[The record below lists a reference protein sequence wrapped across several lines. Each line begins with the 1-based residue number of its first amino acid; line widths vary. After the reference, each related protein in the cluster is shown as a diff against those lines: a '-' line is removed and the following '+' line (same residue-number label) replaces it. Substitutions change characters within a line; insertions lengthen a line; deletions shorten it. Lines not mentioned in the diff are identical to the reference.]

1 MNKKYTHSQVRAEM
15 LKLPEKEFWPV
26 GSEAGNF
33 LKEVVEKYKPQ
44 KLLEIGTSSGYS
56 TTWLLEGLQDITA
69 KIITIESNQ
78 SRYDIAQDFF
88 AKLDLKNINLTH
100 LRHHAPE
107 VFKEIDLTNLDFIF
121 CDAIKM
127 QTLSLF
133 EELQP
138 FMTKNGVFIVDNVI
152 SHKNSMQNFYDYL
165 DENNIRCQVI
175 EKGAG
180 LILIDNKQFYT

>member
-1 MNKKYTHSQVRAEM
+1 MNKKYTHSQVREEM
-15 LKLPEKEFWPV
+15 LKLPAKEFWPV
-26 GSEAGNF
+26 GPEAGTF
-33 LKEVVEKYKPQ
+33 LKEVIEKHQPK

-56 TTWLLEGLQDITA
+56 TTWLLEGLQDNLA
-69 KIITIESNQ
+69 EIITIESNQ
-78 SRYDIAQDFF
+78 SRYGIAQEFF

-138 FMTKNGVFIVDNVI
+138 FMTRNGVFIVDNVI
-152 SHKNSMQNFYDYL
+152 SHKKSMQNFYDYL
-165 DENNIRCQVI
+165 DENNIKCEVI
-175 EKGAG
+175 KKGAG
-180 LILIDNKQFYT
+180 LILIENSQFYS